1 MKRHSLQWLRPLQ
14 HQHFSPRMPPLP
26 YESRQEGGWWDGQ
39 VLTLSLPYEPQMRVR
54 SSRLGKGPFLPTQLR
69 AKRSQRLCGRLCRP
83 ALRRLAWR
91 CAARCTQQFHLTGLQ
106 SSADNF
112 KEIQSNGWGF
122 SSSLNPCVQTSTSGF
137 KQLIPNH
144 AKCLQESSVSIENLK
159 QFSTVPQ
166 IIWIKQREQ
175 SCGISSL
182 KVWEWSISDI
192 CIQRTLPCI
201 CVVGIYYWEGTIAN
215 IKGILYTSERVFI
228 IGKSHSSLVRN
239 ESKTASELLFSSSF
253 NGSSFNQE
261 LIEQSQKVE

>member
-1 MKRHSLQWLRPLQ
+1 M
-14 HQHFSPRMPPLP
+14 
-26 YESRQEGGWWDGQ
+26 
-39 VLTLSLPYEPQMRVR
+39 LTLSLPYEPQMRVR
-54 SSRLGKGPFLPTQLR
+54 SSRLGRVHFPPTQLR
-69 AKRSQRLCGRLCRP
+69 AKRSQRLCGRLHRP

-91 CAARCTQQFHLTGLQ
+91 CAARCSQQFHLTGLQ
-106 SSADNF
+106 SGADNF
-112 KEIQSNGWGF
+112 KGTQANGRGF
-122 SSSLNPCVQTSTSGF
+122 SSSLNPCVQTSTAGF

-144 AKCLQESSVSIENLK
+144 AKCLQEPGASIENLK
-159 QFSTVPQ
+159 WFSTVPQ

-175 SCGISSL
+175 SCGISRL
-182 KVWEWSISDI
+182 KVWEWSVSDI

-215 IKGILYTSERVFI
+215 IKGTLYTPEKEFI

-253 NGSSFNQE
+253 NVSSFNQE